1 MSLPST
7 RFALALAGL
16 AALALVPVV
25 LHSYLGAQRDDCRAP
40 LALAPAAHASAL
52 ERGRDAWMRE
62 HFAASAWREGR
73 IAGRSGAPALAY
85 AVVRSY
91 DAKRVYY
98 RPENT
103 LLRGHSVRARELEWV
118 DAHDVRLPIHRP
130 RYSSTPGASLRAVAG
145 YLLVYEG
152 RPVADP
158 YRAQL
163 LAAPHQ
169 LLGASTPMT
178 LFFVHGSAAAE
189 QVEETEVRLRAALRE
204 QWERYRSSCLP

>member
-7 RFALALAGL
+7 RFARALAGL
-16 AALALVPVV
+16 VALVLVPVV
-25 LHSYLGAQRDDCRAP
+25 LHSYLGIQRDDCRAP
-40 LALAPAAHASAL
+40 LALAPAEHASAL

-73 IAGRSGAPALAY
+73 IAGASGAPTLSY
-85 AVVRSY
+85 TVVRSY

-103 LLRGHSVRARELEWV
+103 LLRGHNVRARELEWV

-130 RYSSTPGASLRAVAG
+130 RYASPGASLRAVAG

-163 LAAPHQ
+163 LAAARQ
-169 LLGASTPMT
+169 LLGGSAPMT
-178 LFFVHGSAAAE
+178 LFFVHGSATVE
-189 QVEETEVRLRAALRE
+189 QVEETELRVRTALRE